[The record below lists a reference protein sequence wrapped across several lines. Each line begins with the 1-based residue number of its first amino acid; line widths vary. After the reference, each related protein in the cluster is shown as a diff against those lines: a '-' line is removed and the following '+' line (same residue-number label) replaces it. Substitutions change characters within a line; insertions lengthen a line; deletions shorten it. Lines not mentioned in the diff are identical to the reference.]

1 MRTGIAFAILFRA
14 ALAFGQPAIGAEVAT
29 DPLPS
34 RGFSLPTN
42 APAVAMA
49 RDNKGVAVAWMM
61 TGAGG
66 GNRIHVVRLDGTA
79 HFIGAV
85 REIPIFATYEAD
97 ASFASI
103 AAAPDGNGF
112 TLAWLEAPYYSTT
125 VPAPSTW
132 NAAYC
137 QLDSDLHPMPP
148 RFLAEAISSPVI
160 VRSEKSTWMTARGLL
175 WEMRPDGSR
184 SDFIVPGPIASDM
197 TIAKGAPQIAGSQ
210 NVKTASF
217 TCSPDPNCTVH
228 GGPFRGFCY
237 ESCRKYQT
245 DYTLQ
250 FVALYT
256 ASASPAFSFYT
267 DSSPAV
273 ASNGRD
279 VLVGWFSGEQSK
291 GGQVVVARMTP
302 DSAAKVANAF
312 AQPRVVGNFG
322 PDGGLTRPDIAT
334 DGQRYL
340 IVWRST
346 VPAGGGSHDIV
357 GASIAPDG
365 TVTPLSIAT
374 SSADERDPSI
384 VAIGSGSFL
393 VAYEKLSAGERR
405 LAGRIITFDD
415 RRHAVR

>member
-1 MRTGIAFAILFRA
+1 MRTSIAFAILFRA
-14 ALAFGQPAIGAEVAT
+14 ALAFGQPAIDPEVAT

-61 TGAGG
+61 AGAGG

-79 HFIGAV
+79 HFTGAV
-85 REIPIFATYEAD
+85 REIPLFATYEAD
-97 ASFASI
+97 ASFPSI

-112 TLAWLEAPYYSTT
+112 TLAWLEAPFYSIT

-132 NAAYC
+132 NAVFC
-137 QLDSDLHPMPP
+137 QLDSDLNPSPP
-148 RFLAEAISSPVI
+148 RFLAEAIRSPVI

-184 SDFIVPGPIASDM
+184 SDFIIPGPTASDM
-197 TIAKGAPQIAGSQ
+197 AIAKGAPQIAGSQ
-210 NVKTASF
+210 NVVGSF
-217 TCSPDPNCTVH
+217 TCSSDPGCTVQ

-237 ESCRKYQT
+237 QQCRKYQYN
-245 DYTLQ
+245 YTLQ

-256 ASASPAFSFYT
+256 ASASPVFPFLNDA
-267 DSSPAV
+267 SPAV

-291 GGQVVVARMTP
+291 GGQVAVARMTP
-302 DSAAKVANAF
+302 DSATNVAHAF
-312 AQPRVVGNFG
+312 DQPHVVGNFG
-322 PDGGLTRPDIAT
+322 PDAGLTRPDIAT

-346 VPAGGGSHDIV
+346 MTIGGNHDIL

-374 SSADERDPSI
+374 SSDDERDPSVI
-384 VAIGSGSFL
+384 ALGTGSFL
-393 VAYEKLSAGERR
+393 VAYEKLSLGERR
-405 LAGRIITFDD
+405 LAGRTITFDD